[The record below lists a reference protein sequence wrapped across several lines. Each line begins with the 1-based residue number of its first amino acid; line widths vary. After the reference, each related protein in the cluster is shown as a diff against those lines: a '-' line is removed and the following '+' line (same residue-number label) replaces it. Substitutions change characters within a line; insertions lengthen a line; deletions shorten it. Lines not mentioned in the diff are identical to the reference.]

1 MTSDNHNPD
10 ISKIESIRTTI
21 IKALDKNDTE
31 FAMEL
36 VDYWDSVFPME
47 GEGRSLFLY
56 TKLQAL
62 LRCYELSEVS
72 SAKTE
77 YLRNAIETGNN
88 FFAANEAEGF
98 PMDPEAMN
106 MWFNLVDR
114 SASYVAQYS
123 QDTEECECDGYDAEC
138 EDCEMFEYR
147 DKIDR
152 GGDATEDIIATIGR
166 VNPPKFKP
174 KPPRVYDDSLN
185 SKLLKAVD
193 RHLKEYEEIDDS
205 AFHLL
210 GYICE
215 ELGINYDDFYNSIY
229 EY

>member
-10 ISKIESIRTTI
+10 ISKIESIRATI

-47 GEGRSLFLY
+47 EEGRSLFLY
-56 TKLQAL
+56 TKLQVL
-62 LRCYELSEVS
+62 LQCYDSTEVF

-98 PMDPEAMN
+98 PMDPEVMN
-106 MWFNLVDR
+106 MWYNLLDR
-114 SASYVAQYS
+114 SSAYAAQDS
-123 QDTEECECDGYDAEC
+123 QDTEECESDGCDVEC
-138 EDCEMFEYR
+138 GDCEMFEYC

-174 KPPRVYDDSLN
+174 KPPRIYDDSLN

-193 RHLKEYEEIDDS
+193 RYMKEYEDLDYS
-205 AFHLL
+205 AYHLL

-215 ELGINYDDFYNSIY
+215 ELSINYDDFYTRIY